1 MEECTSNAVVSVRCL
16 RHVYEDRT
24 EVDVCGLDFRICA
37 GESVAVLGPN
47 GCGKTTL
54 IKHIL
59 GILEPL
65 EGEVRVF
72 DENPAR
78 DFDRLVGRTGVVLQ
92 NVDDQILGPTVFD
105 DVAFTPRNLGMRRE
119 EVARRVEATL
129 AALSIDKLAAKVVHY
144 LSGGE
149 KKLVALAGALVTDP
163 ELLVLDEPFEWLD
176 VRARADVIGHLREL
190 KRNRGTTII
199 FATHEPAAARELA
212 TRAYLMK
219 RGGELGAA
227 GPMPALLERADLG
240 EYNLVTHREEYPVR
254 G

>member
-1 MEECTSNAVVSVRCL
+1 MEECTSNAVVWVRCL

-24 EVDVCGLDFRICA
+24 EVDVCGLDFRVCA

-59 GILEPL
+59 GILEPV

-72 DENPAR
+72 GENPAR
-78 DFDRLVGRTGVVLQ
+78 DFGRLVGRTGVVLQ
-92 NVDDQILGPTVFD
+92 NVDDQILGPTVYD
-105 DVAFTPRNLGMRRE
+105 DVAFTPRNMGMPRP
-119 EVARRVEATL
+119 EVARRVEAAL
-129 AALSIDKLAAKVVHY
+129 AAVRIEKLAAKVVHY

-149 KKLVALAGALVTDP
+149 KKLVALAGALATEP

-176 VRARADVIGHLREL
+176 VRARDAVIGRLREL
-190 KRNRGTTII
+190 NRERNTTIM
-199 FATHEPAAARELA
+199 FATHEPAAARALA

-219 RGGELGAA
+219 PGGELGAA

-240 EYNLVTHREEYPVR
+240 AYNLVTDREEHTVR

>member
-1 MEECTSNAVVSVRCL
+1 MEESTSNAVVSVRCL

-24 EVDVCGLDFRICA
+24 EVDVCGLDFRIDA

-59 GILEPL
+59 GILEPV

-72 DENPAR
+72 GENPAR

-92 NVDDQILGPTVFD
+92 NVDDQILGPTVYD
-105 DVAFTPRNLGMRRE
+105 DVAFTPRNLGMARD
-119 EVARRVEATL
+119 EVARRVEAAL
-129 AALSIDKLAAKVVHY
+129 AATHIEKLAAKVVHY

-149 KKLVALAGALVTDP
+149 KKLVALAGALVTEP

-176 VRARADVIGHLREL
+176 VRARDDVIGHLREL
-190 KRNRGTTII
+190 NRNRNTTII
-199 FATHEPAAARELA
+199 FATHEPAAARALA

-227 GPMPALLERADLG
+227 GPMPALLERTDLD
-240 EYNLVTHREEYPVR
+240 EYNLVTEREENTVR

>member
-24 EVDVCGLDFRICA
+24 EVDVCGLDFRVCA

-54 IKHIL
+54 VKHIL

-78 DFDRLVGRTGVVLQ
+78 DFGRLVGRTGVVLQ

-105 DVAFTPRNLGMRRE
+105 DVAFMPRNLGMRRE
-119 EVARRVEATL
+119 EVARRVEAAL
-129 AALSIDKLAAKVVHY
+129 AALHIEKLASKVVHY

-176 VRARADVIGHLREL
+176 VRARADAIGHLRDL
-190 KRNRGTTII
+190 NRKRGTTII

-219 RGGELGAA
+219 PGGELGAA

-240 EYNLVTHREEYPVR
+240 EYNLVTYREEYPVR

>member
-24 EVDVCGLDFRICA
+24 EVDVCGLDFRIYA

-78 DFDRLVGRTGVVLQ
+78 DFGRLVGRTGVVLQ
-92 NVDDQILGPTVFD
+92 NVDDQILGPTVYD
-105 DVAFTPRNLGMRRE
+105 DAAFTPRNLGMPRE
-119 EVARRVEATL
+119 EVARRVGAARATL
-129 AALSIDKLAAKVVHY
+129 GIDKLASQVVNNQ
-144 LSGGE
+144 SGG
-149 KKLVALAGALVTDP
+149 V
-163 ELLVLDEPFEWLD
+163 
-176 VRARADVIGHLREL
+176 
-190 KRNRGTTII
+190 
-199 FATHEPAAARELA
+199 
-212 TRAYLMK
+212 
-219 RGGELGAA
+219 
-227 GPMPALLERADLG
+227 
-240 EYNLVTHREEYPVR
+240 
-254 G
+254 